1 MNRLRSRQEGL
12 LLLATALAVASPALA
27 DELKTRSGET
37 LLGTIVEERP
47 AEIVFDSVTFGR
59 LTVHRDLLLSL
70 TRTPAPAPAA
80 DASAPA
86 SLATKAE
93 KAEQAEKAE
102 AAAAAEER
110 QAELSTDTVGR
121 FLARINPLKGW
132 KTNLNLGFVARRGDD
147 SDNDLTIR
155 FRSNRKTDSGDEHT
169 LEARYYYAEDVF
181 LDNQTTA
188 TDDLLTGFYNYR
200 HPLTEAWFF
209 QSRSQY
215 YRDAIKQLD
224 HEVTQTFGIGLN
236 ATGERWRLTLTPAAG
251 VQWKQVAGVE
261 STGWVAGLY
270 QQFKL
275 DVTRTLSLGQSL
287 DYLFDID
294 DPSDYSNR
302 IAVELAQKLGAAWSL
317 ALRYDYTYDAVVGKD
332 SSENQERFALTIGLE
347 F

>member
-1 MNRLRSRQEGL
+1 MHRLRLRREGL
-12 LLLATALAVASPALA
+12 LLVTALAVASPASA

-37 LLGTIVEERP
+37 LLGTVVEERP
-47 AEIVFDSVTFGR
+47 TEIVFDSVTFGR
-59 LTVHRDLLLSL
+59 LTVHRDLILSL
-70 TRTPAPAPAA
+70 RRTPPPAA
-80 DASAPA
+80 RAEK
-86 SLATKAE
+86 TE
-93 KAEQAEKAE
+93 KAEQVENAE

-110 QAELSTDTVGR
+110 QAELRTDTVGR

-155 FRSNRKTDSGDEHT
+155 FRSNRKSDSGDEHT

-181 LDNQTTA
+181 LDNEKTA

-200 HPLTEAWFF
+200 HPFTETWFF

-224 HEVTQTFGIGLN
+224 HEVTQTFGLGLN
-236 ATGERWRLTLTPAAG
+236 AKGERWRLTLTPAAG
-251 VQWKQVAGVE
+251 IQWKEIAGE
-261 STGWVAGLY
+261 DSTGWVAGLY
-270 QQFKL
+270 QQFKF
-275 DVTRTLSLGQSL
+275 DVTRTLTLGQSL
-287 DYLFDID
+287 EYLFAID
-294 DPSDYSNR
+294 DTSDYSNR

-317 ALRYDYTYDAVVGKD
+317 SLRYDYTYDAVVGKD
-332 SSENQERFALTIGLE
+332 ASEDQERFALTIGLE